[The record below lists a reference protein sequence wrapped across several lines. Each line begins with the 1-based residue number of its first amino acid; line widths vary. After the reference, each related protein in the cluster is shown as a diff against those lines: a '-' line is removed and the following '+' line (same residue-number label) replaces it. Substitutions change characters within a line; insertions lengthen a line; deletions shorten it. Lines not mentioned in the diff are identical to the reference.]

1 MNEQDSLDSNLSGCT
16 GGSLEAEQIRVF
28 EDREAAR
35 FYALELAKT
44 YDYINMYES
53 EVTDGF
59 SR

>member
-1 MNEQDSLDSNLSGCT
+1 MSKTVWTVTYQDDQVEALD
-16 GGSLEAEQIRVF
+16 AEQIRVF
-28 EDREAAR
+28 EQRDAAR
-35 FYALELAKT
+35 VYALELAKK

>member
-1 MNEQDSLDSNLSGCT
+1 MSKTVYTVTYQDTQVEALD
-16 GGSLEAEQIRVF
+16 ADQIRVF

-53 EVTDGF
+53 EVTDAWA
-59 SR
+59 S

>member
-1 MNEQDSLDSNLSGCT
+1 MSKTVWTVTYQDAQVEA
-16 GGSLEAEQIRVF
+16 LEPEQIRVF
-28 EDREAAR
+28 EEREAAR

-44 YDYINMYES
+44 YDYVNMYES